1 MEGPQTV
8 AIHLQLPKF
17 TGVGKLCESSFT
29 RMLQFRLFVYSL
41 VFDKIMAFED
51 TFRFPTIMAL
61 LTHSLLHFHS
71 T

>member
-1 MEGPQTV
+1 MEGPQAV

-29 RMLQFRLFVYSL
+29 RMLQFGSFVYSL

-51 TFRFPTIMAL
+51 TFQFPTIMAPM
-61 LTHSLLHFHS
+61 F
-71 T
+71 